1 MNSTSKCRFTQEVIQ
16 PKLLNDNKLTFGK
29 PLIFNITNA
38 CVSDLRS
45 GAFFEKWRFLP
56 NFATTNKKKVTNI

>member
-16 PKLLNDNKLTFGK
+16 PKLLNDHKLTFGK

-45 GAFFEKWRFLP
+45 GAFLEEWRFLP
-56 NFATTNKKKVTNI
+56 NFATTNKKEVTHI